1 MGERTMEDMS
11 LPALFE
17 LARKIHLAASESGV
31 DQETLRKGC
40 EALKRCE
47 EMVSKLGL
55 FSSNETKD
63 DISTTNLKYLLVL
76 YYLAELTEKVA
87 QDDRIQVIKAS
98 QAKLKEFVSFCE
110 AMELVPVEE
119 LESSVQGGPN
129 SFADRRAKKIARFK
143 RQRAAESKL
152 LEIKERKERRG
163 RSTKAS
169 ALSTP
174 VEAVEEDVSDDDG
187 EEEREAWLTTI
198 SLAICKAFD
207 LLEMLKKEEE
217 MLSAIKEKQLQEG
230 ETEISQAILDDRS
243 KRAEAWHRDAASRV
257 RYTIPAQP
265 ITCATFAQDVIE
277 GRAQVSQAHEHKHQP
292 LIFGPVSL
300 LGGNPTSERER
311 MAAQVFQPSY
321 RLPTMSIEEAGL
333 REMEMMNEFQ
343 ERNAKLMQEANSAWY
358 KDNAKSRPG
367 QEEDEDDD
375 DDAAQEKARAWD
387 DWKDD
392 NPRGAGNKKLT
403 PCG

>member
-1 MGERTMEDMS
+1 MGEYKMEEMS
-11 LPALFE
+11 LLALFE
-17 LARKIHLAASESGV
+17 QARKIHLAASESGA
-31 DQETLRKGC
+31 DQDAVRKGC
-40 EALKRCE
+40 EALEKCE

-55 FSSNETKD
+55 FSANETKD
-63 DISTTNLKYLLVL
+63 DISTSNLKYLLVPF
-76 YYLAELTEKVA
+76 YLAELTEKIA
-87 QDDRIQVIKAS
+87 QDDRIQILKVS
-98 QAKLKEFVSFCE
+98 QAKLKEFISFCE
-110 AMELVPVEE
+110 AMELVPEEE
-119 LESSVQGGPN
+119 LETSTQGGPN

-174 VEAVEEDVSDDDG
+174 VDTGEEDVLDDDG

-198 SLAICKAFD
+198 SLALCKAFD

-230 ETEISQAILDDRS
+230 DKEVSWAILDERA
-243 KRAEAWHRDAASRV
+243 KRTEDWHRDAAARAQ
-257 RYTIPAQP
+257 YTKPAQP
-265 ITCATFAQDVIE
+265 ITCATFAQDVLE
-277 GRAQVSQAHEHKHQP
+277 GRATVSQVHEHKHQP
-292 LIFGPVSL
+292 MIFGPASL
-300 LGGNPTSERER
+300 VGGRLTNEREI

-333 REMEMMNEFQ
+333 REMEMMNKWQ
-343 ERNAKLMQEANSAWY
+343 ERNAKLIEEANSSWH
-358 KDNAKSRPG
+358 KESRKPG
-367 QEEDEDDD
+367 PSEEDDED